1 MDIRKTN
8 GKIEEY
14 DQDKLKNSI
23 CAAYS
28 SIGEECDDILM
39 DTAVNNFYLYDN
51 ISTTEIRRQ
60 VEEWLMF
67 VNKKAAKAY
76 IENNNDG
83 KDIKKKQDFIR
94 SYIEAS
100 NPATGS
106 KFDSNA
112 NVSKKN
118 IVTLG
123 QELYKENN
131 IKQNRYILT
140 NKIAS
145 MYTKKLAKQ
154 YLQDL
159 ESHVLYKHDETG
171 TPGYPYTYSSKE
183 VVEVS
188 YMGKNLLLPFDL
200 LYDIIDEDE
209 ILVDEKNTVYQKTPR
224 FLLVK
229 DKDNEYTQV
238 TKVTKKMRHRP
249 LVRVKTSFGED
260 LVVTD
265 NHPMITDIEN
275 IEQTTPA
282 AEIFGC
288 RQWKTDNTLCFKN
301 KKTIDL
307 ARILPTWIDVDDNF
321 IKYSGRTMKRH
332 IDVGRALG
340 YLVGFF
346 VGDGNYNNTEKTI
359 VYTQCDKNVL
369 EKINRIFYDVFGFI
383 GKIRKETYKDRND
396 KYTLT
401 IINRYIYDMFRGYF
415 KIQDK
420 SCNKTLP
427 YNILEFDEAFALGCL
442 EGLVDSD
449 GTISQSG
456 TQITIRL
463 SSRACILQATQ
474 LLKHFK
480 YSVGNLYYDTP
491 FACNAS
497 YKSNYA
503 LWGVNATL
511 YENSTSLSESD
522 KFKQKCT
529 VSNAKSKKYKVSGYV
544 NVTDVTE
551 IQDDSSY
558 YTQNEFIYDI
568 TTETHTFNCNNILVH
583 NCVAITMYP
592 FLIDGLRKLGGV
604 SIAPTD
610 LKSFCGEFIN
620 LVYSVSSQFLG
631 AVATPEFLM
640 YLDYFIRKDYGDDYL
655 ERLNEVVEHTTKRRT
670 LEKVIENCFQQVVHS
685 MNMPAGNRGYQ
696 TVFWNISYFDREY
709 FNGVFGEFV
718 FPDGSSPKWETL
730 SWLQK
735 KFMKWFNG
743 ERTRYVL
750 TFPVETMAL
759 LTDGGDD
766 FADKEYADFTAEM
779 WSEGHSFFCYLSDS
793 PDSLSS
799 CCRLRNSLKDMDTVD
814 EEHNHTTHQY
824 SMGTASVS
832 TGSKSVM
839 TINLPRLVQNSANR
853 YFKDNDIEIVKGKQV
868 PLSKCDKELL
878 YKYIREDIAD
888 MVERV
893 HKYQTAFNETIK
905 DFLKANMLDVY
916 AAGFIDMRKQYLT
929 VGVNG
934 ITDAAEYFKIKVSDN
949 DVYREFVNNILE
961 TINICNRKDRTR
973 DAMFNCEFVPAENLA
988 AKNYNWD
995 RKDGYWVSPDRNL
1008 YSSYFYNPED
1018 PDLSVLDKMKLHG
1031 KDYVQY
1037 LDGGSALHAN
1047 LREHLSQAQ
1056 YRQLLKVAAKNG
1068 CNYFTF
1074 NILNSCCEDCGHID
1088 KNTLEKCPVCG
1099 SSNMTYLTRIIG
1111 YLKKINSFSE
1121 ARQIEASKRYYM
1133 KD

>member
-1 MDIRKTN
+1 MDIRKTS
-8 GKIEEY
+8 GKTEEY

-23 CAAYS
+23 CAAYN
-28 SIGEECDDILM
+28 SIGEDCDDVLLE
-39 DTAVNNFYLYDN
+39 TAINNFYLYNN
-51 ISTTEIRRQ
+51 ISTIEIRRQ

-76 IENNNDG
+76 IENNSDG

-100 NPATGS
+100 NAATGS

-112 NVSKKN
+112 NVSNKN

-145 MYTKKLAKQ
+145 LYTKKLAKQ
-154 YLQDL
+154 YLQDI
-159 ESHVLYKHDETG
+159 ESHILYKHDETG
-171 TPGYPYTYSSKE
+171 TPGYPY
-183 VVEVS
+183 
-188 YMGKNLLLPFDL
+188 
-200 LYDIIDEDE
+200 
-209 ILVDEKNTVYQKTPR
+209 
-224 FLLVK
+224 
-229 DKDNEYTQV
+229 
-238 TKVTKKMRHRP
+238 
-249 LVRVKTSFGED
+249 
-260 LVVTD
+260 
-265 NHPMITDIEN
+265 
-275 IEQTTPA
+275 
-282 AEIFGC
+282 
-288 RQWKTDNTLCFKN
+288 
-301 KKTIDL
+301 
-307 ARILPTWIDVDDNF
+307 
-321 IKYSGRTMKRH
+321 
-332 IDVGRALG
+332 
-340 YLVGFF
+340 
-346 VGDGNYNNTEKTI
+346 
-359 VYTQCDKNVL
+359 
-369 EKINRIFYDVFGFI
+369 
-383 GKIRKETYKDRND
+383 
-396 KYTLT
+396 
-401 IINRYIYDMFRGYF
+401 
-415 KIQDK
+415 
-420 SCNKTLP
+420 
-427 YNILEFDEAFALGCL
+427 
-442 EGLVDSD
+442 
-449 GTISQSG
+449 
-456 TQITIRL
+456 
-463 SSRACILQATQ
+463 
-474 LLKHFK
+474 
-480 YSVGNLYYDTP
+480 
-491 FACNAS
+491 
-497 YKSNYA
+497 
-503 LWGVNATL
+503 
-511 YENSTSLSESD
+511 
-522 KFKQKCT
+522 
-529 VSNAKSKKYKVSGYV
+529 
-544 NVTDVTE
+544 
-551 IQDDSSY
+551 
-558 YTQNEFIYDI
+558 
-568 TTETHTFNCNNILVH
+568 
-583 NCVAITMYP
+583 CVAITMYS

-604 SIAPTD
+604 SVAPTD

-640 YLDYFIRKDYGDDYL
+640 YFDYFIRKDYGNDYL
-655 ERLNEVVEHTTKRRT
+655 DKLDTVVEYTSKQRT
-670 LEKVIENCFQQVVHS
+670 LEKVIENYFQQVVHS

-696 TVFWNISYFDREY
+696 TVFWNISYFDHEY

-718 FPDGSSPKWETL
+718 FPDGTRPQWETL

-735 KFMKWFNG
+735 KFMRWFNE
-743 ERTRYVL
+743 ERTKYVL

-759 LTDGGDD
+759 MTDGNDD
-766 FADKEYADFTAEM
+766 FIDKDYADFTAEM

-799 CCRLRNSLKDMDTVD
+799 CCRLRNSLKDIDIED
-814 EEHNHTTHQY
+814 EDHNHTTHQY

-868 PLSKCDKELL
+868 PLSKCDKNML
-878 YKYIREDIAD
+878 YQYIREDVAE

-916 AAGFIDMRKQYLT
+916 DAGFIDIRKQYLT

-934 ITDAAEYFKIKVSDN
+934 ITDAAEYFKIKVSNN
-949 DVYREFVNNILE
+949 DEYAEFVNNILE
-961 TINICNRKDRTR
+961 TVNICNRKDKTR
-973 DAMFNCEFVPAENLA
+973 DTMFNCEFVPAENLA

-995 RKDGYWVSPDRNL
+995 KKDGYWVSPDRNL

-1018 PDLSVLDKMKLHG
+1018 SNLSVLDKMKLHG

-1099 SSNMTYLTRIIG
+1099 SENISYLTRVIG

-1121 ARQIEASKRYYM
+1121 PRQIEAAKRFYM